1 MKCHH
6 WKTPL
11 ITITFFPS
19 QVWPI
24 PNSDHPAARPRSCTA
39 NILKHFL
46 LWGNDSFSSW
56 DSWKWPRVYILWMA
70 ILLSPCI
77 YLWIFSFGLG
87 TALSQVSYALV
98 ANWNPSPGKHSFSP
112 RFRYLYAFYW
122 KNVGAL
128 NDDFFG
134 FILLVTNP
142 LLIAYGALFASLA
155 FEYWEIPIYST
166 CTGIPP
172 EVQSILNL
180 ILKVC
185 GKSKKK
191 MKKVCVILSNIK
203 IDNKSHLITNQNE
216 VVICY
221 CTQYNKCL

>member
-134 FILLVTNP
+134 FILLGDR
-142 LLIAYGALFASLA
+142 L
-155 FEYWEIPIYST
+155 FEYRANEYRAYEYRAHEYRAYEYTFLST
-166 CTGIPP
+166 RAYEYRGKW
-172 EVQSILNL
+172 VQGQMMSLSI
-180 ILKVC
+180 
-185 GKSKKK
+185 S
-191 MKKVCVILSNIK
+191 
-203 IDNKSHLITNQNE
+203 
-216 VVICY
+216 
-221 CTQYNKCL
+221 